1 MAKLISNP
9 FLILPSIVI
18 PDDIDEEDD
27 SSDSSES
34 SSSDDGLAIPTDDET
49 IRSIKARIEYGKR
62 WVAHQDD
69 VERKIIDNQEWGRL
83 GEVQTLFEP
92 QREDG
97 IGGEMLWAWKGNHC
111 IYSMINNF
119 TYYGTVPEQYQIEQ
133 LRLSMD
139 QTRMLVMQWIGK
151 EYDKLRPLIERR
163 GL

>member
-34 SSSDDGLAIPTDDET
+34 SSSDDGLAIPTDDEET

-62 WVAHQDD
+62 WVAHRVD

-97 IGGEMLWAWKGNHC
+97 IGREIVWAWKGNHC

-133 LRLSMD
+133 LRSSMD
-139 QTRMLVMQWIGK
+139 ETRMLVMQWIGK
-151 EYDKLRPLIERR
+151 EYDKLRHE
-163 GL
+163 